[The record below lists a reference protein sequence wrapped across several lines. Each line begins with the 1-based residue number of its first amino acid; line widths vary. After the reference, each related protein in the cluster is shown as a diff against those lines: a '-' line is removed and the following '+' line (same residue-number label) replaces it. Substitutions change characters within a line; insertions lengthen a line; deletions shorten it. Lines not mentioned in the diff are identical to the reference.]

1 MFPTE
6 LEIKWKVDAVGAMV
20 YNVEAEFTTL
30 KEKSR

>member
-1 MFPTE
+1 MFSTE
-6 LEIKWKVDAVGAMV
+6 LEMKWKVDAGGMMV